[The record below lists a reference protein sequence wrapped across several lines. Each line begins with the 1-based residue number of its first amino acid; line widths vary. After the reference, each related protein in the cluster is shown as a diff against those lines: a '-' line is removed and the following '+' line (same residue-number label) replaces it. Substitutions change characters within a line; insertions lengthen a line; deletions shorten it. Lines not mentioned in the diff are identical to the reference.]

1 MTRARVMY
9 KIESYTAVFFAVTT
23 KYIYIYIYSLPRRLP
38 RESTAAKAGAITHK
52 DDDVRW
58 NEEQCLSL
66 HRGLSLSLC
75 LLFFFFWWQSFRVLA
90 AY

>member
-1 MTRARVMY
+1 MY

-52 DDDVRW
+52 DDDDVRW
-58 NEEQCLSL
+58 NEEQCLYL
-66 HRGLSLSLC
+66 HRGL
-75 LLFFFFWWQSFRVLA
+75 FFFFLVAEF
-90 AY
+90 

>member
-1 MTRARVMY
+1 MY

-52 DDDVRW
+52 MMMMMFDGMKNNVFL
-58 NEEQCLSL
+58 CTAA
-66 HRGLSLSLC
+66 SLSL
-75 LLFFFFWWQSFRVLA
+75 FFSFFFWLQSFRVLA
-90 AY
+90 A

>member
-1 MTRARVMY
+1 MY

-52 DDDVRW
+52 DDDDDVRW

-66 HRGLSLSLC
+66 HRGLSLSIF
-75 LLFFFFWWQSFRVLA
+75 LFFFLVAEF
-90 AY
+90 